1 MGKNTYYTSP
11 LRVSKYVGSVGS
23 VEAPDRAVT
32 NLFLM
37 AGAATLFRL
46 NLNSFLKKQQFH
58 FLKSS
63 RVGNVH
69 QGIFPIYLTPIAQ
82 PSTTTTTPTF
92 FEYVP
97 SFDCGLGR
105 YHQQSGGDGF
115 FKPRSDLRSLL
126 RRTE

>member
-1 MGKNTYYTSP
+1 MLG
-11 LRVSKYVGSVGS
+11 

-69 QGIFPIYLTPIAQ
+69 QGKIFGVLVYCLCADFLVIIYYNENQKDMTNLKAYE
-82 PSTTTTTPTF
+82 TTRKSRKKHKGEP
-92 FEYVP
+92 
-97 SFDCGLGR
+97 
-105 YHQQSGGDGF
+105 
-115 FKPRSDLRSLL
+115 
-126 RRTE
+126 

>member
-69 QGIFPIYLTPIAQ
+69 QCKIFGVLVYLLK
-82 PSTTTTTPTF
+82 S
-92 FEYVP
+92 V
-97 SFDCGLGR
+97 
-105 YHQQSGGDGF
+105 
-115 FKPRSDLRSLL
+115 
-126 RRTE
+126 

>member
-11 LRVSKYVGSVGS
+11 LRVSKYVGSVGSVGS

-69 QGIFPIYLTPIAQ
+69 QGKIFGVLVYLLK
-82 PSTTTTTPTF
+82 S
-92 FEYVP
+92 V
-97 SFDCGLGR
+97 
-105 YHQQSGGDGF
+105 
-115 FKPRSDLRSLL
+115 
-126 RRTE
+126 